1 MSDKEKTELDE
12 LNKNE
17 EETPE
22 VPDGEDPSPIINDK
36 KVGQIEA
43 TNTKLYKK
51 YKYMIMLF
59 NIHYYYIF
67 IMPYASHV
75 YMHINI

>member
-1 MSDKEKTELDE
+1 
-12 LNKNE
+12 
-17 EETPE
+17 
-22 VPDGEDPSPIINDK
+22 
-36 KVGQIEA
+36 
-43 TNTKLYKK
+43 
-51 YKYMIMLF
+51 MLF